1 MLVDSYCYEAS
12 RALLCPVTL
21 KSRKQENPNS
31 NGVIRFGGERQRNNF
46 VGVISTTIP
55 TCRTTITTTAL
66 RCQEISEETLRSRP
80 PNLSCKGLK
89 RVEAY
94 QSGEEEH
101 SYPSRSTLER
111 QLSEERLMWFF
122 EWEISAGVAIVV
134 VLLTV
139 VCDCCLRGRTNE
151 EEAMIKAK
159 RIYEMRVAD
168 IERRARKAEKA
179 EKDTHEDD
187 APLTTDFHTPET
199 EIVNR
204 LVKQTE
210 KEKEEKKTKATKAAT
225 ADTNKSGE
233 PIQVGRQ
240 KIRQLLKKHNNDT
253 MKVLREMVTGHMDVL
268 RSLVTTHTKEE
279 TFSKVSILES
289 ELQHIVR
296 RVMLKSMAADQ
307 KKSGNKSSN
316 NDGSGRTATSTSEDN
331 TQNSSTS
338 SKNNSG
344 IIGLSIRLSYF
355 HAEPYYY

>member
-1 MLVDSYCYEAS
+1 
-12 RALLCPVTL
+12 
-21 KSRKQENPNS
+21 
-31 NGVIRFGGERQRNNF
+31 
-46 VGVISTTIP
+46 
-55 TCRTTITTTAL
+55 
-66 RCQEISEETLRSRP
+66 
-80 PNLSCKGLK
+80 
-89 RVEAY
+89 
-94 QSGEEEH
+94 
-101 SYPSRSTLER
+101 
-111 QLSEERLMWFF
+111 
-122 EWEISAGVAIVV
+122 
-134 VLLTV
+134 
-139 VCDCCLRGRTNE
+139 
-151 EEAMIKAK
+151 MIKAK

-225 ADTNKSGE
+225 ADTNKE

-338 SKNNSG
+338 SKNSSSSSSSSSSSNGSRCQVDNDDDDDDHGKIHGSCNDVESG
-344 IIGLSIRLSYF
+344 NRKEADRQFIKRRSRL
-355 HAEPYYY
+355 